1 MPPKKGVPWFVT
13 EKAKTSPFDKFM
25 ADISKSLNVTTGTRL
40 DPDWDIYAEL
50 MDKPENQ
57 QFKTMKDSKGMT
69 AEDYGFKAFMA
80 SIKGALSVD
89 PPDWAYYRDNTAY
102 LPEFKD
108 RKDETGKT
116 AEDYGFETYME
127 IIEDILREDELD
139 TFGEF
144 LDYFTEFR
152 TMKDDKGKTVMDY
165 GFDKVKQM
173 IDEREDKR
181 KYSMLLQEH
190 PEFFSMRDANGKTL
204 LMYAADSMYLDAV
217 VSMIKDGADVRLKD
231 NEGKTVYEYTAEALD
246 NELKHAM
253 KIYKNDPIQL
263 EREKKEI
270 EASQRYFLK
279 FIKDAETKAVAKEV
293 ATAAEPLT
301 RVSKEF
307 GKLIGDKKMDAL
319 ALALKDVSGKAGE
332 PGRVMAEARQQ
343 LGKGRKTR
351 RKSKKSKKSRRV

>member
-1 MPPKKGVPWFVT
+1 MPPKKVPWFVT

-25 ADISKSLNVTTGTRL
+25 ADIAKSLNVTTGTRL

-80 SIKGALSVD
+80 SIKGALNVD
-89 PPDWAYYRDNTAY
+89 PPDWGYYRDNTAF

-108 RKDETGKT
+108 RKDEAGKT
-116 AEDYGFETYME
+116 AQDYAFEVFME
-127 IIEDILREDELD
+127 IIEDILRENELD

-165 GFDKVKQM
+165 GFDKVKKM
-173 IDEREDKR
+173 IDDREDKR
-181 KYSMLLQEH
+181 TYSMLLKDH
-190 PEFFSMRDANGKTL
+190 PEFFSMKDANGKTL
-204 LMYAADSMYLDAV
+204 LMYAAESDYVDAV
-217 VSMIKDGADVRLKD
+217 VSMIEDGADVRIKD
-231 NEGKTVYEYTAEALD
+231 NEGKTVYQHAEETFD
-246 NELKHAM
+246 KELKRIAER
-253 KIYKNDPIQL
+253 YKDDPTQLASEQEEVNDSKNYL
-263 EREKKEI
+263 
-270 EASQRYFLK
+270 LK
-279 FIKDAETKAVAKEV
+279 FIKDAEAKAVAPAV
-293 ATAAEPLT
+293 APLAA
-301 RVSKEF
+301 VSKDISGIGGPIPAVGAVAEF
-307 GKLIGDKKMDAL
+307 LTGRKGDP
-319 ALALKDVSGKAGE
+319 KAQL
-332 PGRVMAEARQQ
+332 AEAKRQ